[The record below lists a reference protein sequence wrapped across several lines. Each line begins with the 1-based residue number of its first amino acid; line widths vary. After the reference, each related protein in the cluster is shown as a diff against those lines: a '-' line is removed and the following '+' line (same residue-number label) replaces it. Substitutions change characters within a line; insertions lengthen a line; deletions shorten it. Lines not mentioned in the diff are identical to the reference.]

1 MVAPVPG
8 RAVHA
13 VNAGPGALCQLYAG
27 PDEAGV
33 PVEAAE
39 ALAIVKELPA
49 QAFVFEME
57 PGLWVVEKTLISVVV
72 DTVEPQPKVAR
83 LWYLYVPGVARVSV
97 NVSPEPVRF
106 VHAVKPG
113 PGALLQ
119 LYVGPVE
126 AGVPVDAAVMLFIVI
141 GSPGQTSF
149 PSIDPAL
156 CDVE

>member
-1 MVAPVPG
+1 MSAAVPG

-13 VNAGPGALCQLYAG
+13 VNAGPGALCQLYVG
-27 PDEAGV
+27 PDDAGV
-33 PVEAAE
+33 PVEAAV
-39 ALAIVKELPA
+39 ALDMVNELPA
-49 QAFVFEME
+49 QAVVFEME
-57 PGLWVVEKTLISVVV
+57 PGLWVVEKTLMSVVV
-72 DTVEPQPKVAR
+72 DTVEPHPKVAR

-97 NVSPEPVRF
+97 YVSPEPVRF
-106 VHAVKPG
+106 VHAEKAG

-141 GSPGQTSF
+141 GSPGQTSL

-156 CDVE
+156 